1 MTITDT
7 PSGKADREHRDEN
20 CLHCMLMNTIEQYYR
35 QHGER
40 ANGQVVIDV
49 TQVVAKL
56 AECTVE
62 MTEMTRDRSQRRRAF
77 RFAHDA
83 LDAQLKSVRSG
94 KLIEVDIP
102 GEH

>member
-1 MTITDT
+1 MSLTDI
-7 PSGKADREHRDEN
+7 PAGKADREHRDEN
-20 CLHCMLMNTIEQYYR
+20 CLHCVLMNAIEKYFQ

-40 ANGQVVIDV
+40 RGGQVVIDV
-49 TQVVAKL
+49 TLVVSKL

-83 LDAQLKSVRSG
+83 LDAQLKSARSG
-94 KLIEVDIP
+94 KLVEVDIP